1 MTNTG
6 KILIYSFF
14 IFFFAVTTKCTQNDM
29 WSRCLVWAMAF
40 TIRPSLDGK
49 YITQRTFSCLAEIV
63 EISNSIEDEDDDS
76 DSAWREQEREQE
88 LDLLAFFG
96 PSIWAF

>member
-1 MTNTG
+1 
-6 KILIYSFF
+6 
-14 IFFFAVTTKCTQNDM
+14 M

-49 YITQRTFSCLAEIV
+49 YITHRTFSCLAEIV

-76 DSAWREQEREQE
+76 DSAWKEQEREREQELELE